1 MQTEYRIDY
10 QPFDF
15 STGANNIHVQRL
27 DGDKWVTVWST
38 NEMSNDYAYSE
49 AKDKLNA
56 LRKNNDT

>member
-15 STGANNIHVQRL
+15 STGADNIHVQRL

-38 NEMSNDYAYSE
+38 NEMRMITPTLQPSTVFVRCVS
-49 AKDKLNA
+49 
-56 LRKNNDT
+56 